1 MAEEKALKEEKK
13 FEEEVLQVRRV
24 SKKTPGGNYITFS
37 ALVAIGDRNGRV
49 GVGLAKATEVPP
61 AIAKAVRQAKKALIE
76 VPLKG
81 TTIPHDVFVKYKA
94 AKIYLK
100 PAPVGT
106 GLKVGSVVRKILE
119 LAGVKD
125 VSGKI
130 IGSRNKIVN
139 AYAMIEAL
147 KSLKKPR

>member
-1 MAEEKALKEEKK
+1 MAETIEEQKK
-13 FEEEVLQVRRV
+13 GFDEEVLQVRRV

-37 ALVAIGDRNGRV
+37 ALVAVGDRNGNV
-49 GVGLAKATEVPP
+49 GVGLGKAIEVPP
-61 AIAKAVRQAKKALIE
+61 AIRKAAERAKKNLIK

-81 TTIPHDVFVKYKA
+81 TTIPHDVYVKYKS

-106 GLKVGSVVRKILE
+106 GLKAGSVVRKILT

-125 VSGKI
+125 ISAKI
-130 IGSRNKIVN
+130 MGSRNKIVN
-139 AYAMIEAL
+139 AYATIKAL
-147 KSLKKPR
+147 KSLKK